1 VRKPMALLV
10 SGALL
15 CTGCR
20 AAPPHCTQMDTV
32 TDTVTVTANS
42 NCDCYTLFARSSHPR
57 LVNVKLWT

>member
-1 VRKPMALLV
+1 MRKPIVLLE

-32 TDTVTVTANS
+32 TDTVTANS
-42 NCDCYTLFARSSHPR
+42 NCDCYTLFARSSHPP
-57 LVNVKLWT
+57 